1 MFIIYT
7 YIYFKAVPPGEEL
20 WHTPFLCHNGTS
32 IDKPPTF
39 QEKIHTQPHK
49 TPVIMFVLGVYMYH
63 TVRIQEYFL
72 HIYVE
77 WYKPYK
83 MYGSIALKQL
93 EMRTFL
99 CIEGMCDGFVYSS
112 QDLVIV
118 VPLPLQLCPQLVLV
132 PRRKDERAQY

>member
-1 MFIIYT
+1 MVIVNTTHYMFIIYT

-93 EMRTFL
+93 EMSNCERNEP
-99 CIEGMCDGFVYSS
+99 CKHSV
-112 QDLVIV
+112 
-118 VPLPLQLCPQLVLV
+118 LPLKTVQMVSY
-132 PRRKDERAQY
+132 ET